1 MIKLYITLLLF
12 GAILVSQAYVEEEFA
27 TFRSTFNKKYDE
39 TEEVSRINK
48 HFKRQ
53 DKYLNL
59 IW

>member
-39 TEEVSRINK
+39 TEEVSRIK
-48 HFKRQ
+48 
-53 DKYLNL
+53 
-59 IW
+59 